1 MWSLQSPREISDQ
14 TQALAQEATKSFLNR
29 KDLGFFRPQTISQAK
44 RECEGLKG
52 LLNSFE
58 ELVVIGLGGSS
69 LGAQTLLDALLPTKK
84 RSQLHF
90 LDNVDAFTF
99 EQWIR
104 EIDCDKK
111 TGWIICSKSGGT
123 IEALALY
130 DYSCQWLLENNNID
144 IRRST
149 VVISEDKDSL
159 VTEFAK
165 KNDCP
170 QLTIPLDVGGRFS
183 VFTPVGLAPAQFA
196 NLDLQ
201 AFEEGCL
208 WALDNTTL
216 VTEMVA
222 QLWTSHLANES
233 ILYTFQYCDRLQ
245 SFGLWLQQLWSESLG
260 KAQKRNQAQAEPVAT
275 MVPCRGASDQHSVL
289 QQIIEGREKKMVCF
303 HRVDESEKG
312 QQTLSKSQFAK
323 SLMVQKKLGELL
335 GVQADATEKAIS
347 QSQAGTMVLKTSHLN
362 EKSMASLMMLWM
374 LVTGVLGELLDIDA
388 FNQPGVESG
397 KVITRRVLSQ
407 VD

>member
-14 TQALAQEATKSFLNR
+14 IQSLAEQATETFLNR
-29 KDLGFFRPQTISQAK
+29 NDLGFFKPETIAQAN
-44 RECEGLKG
+44 RQCEGLSG
-52 LLNSFE
+52 LLSSFD

-69 LGAQTLLDALLPTKK
+69 LGAQTLMDALLPFKK
-84 RSQLHF
+84 RSSIHF

-99 EQWIR
+99 EQWISELDGDQKR
-104 EIDCDKK
+104 
-111 TGWIICSKSGGT
+111 GWLICSKSGGT
-123 IEALALY
+123 IEALTLY
-130 DYSCQWLLENNNID
+130 DYCYQWIFENKNVD
-144 IRRST
+144 IRQST
-149 VVISEDKDSL
+149 IVVSEDKDSL

-165 KNDCP
+165 AHDCP

-196 NLDLQ
+196 RLDLK
-201 AFEEGCL
+201 AFEKGFL
-208 WALDNTTL
+208 WTLDNKTL

-222 QLWTSHLANES
+222 QLWTSHLASES

-260 KAQKRNQAQAEPVAT
+260 KAKKRDQSQAEPVAT

-289 QQIIEGREKKMVCF
+289 QQIIEGPENKMVCF
-303 HRVDESEKG
+303 HRVAESEAG
-312 QQTLSKSQFAK
+312 EQTLSSSQFSK
-323 SLMVQKKLGELL
+323 SLMLEKKLGELL
-335 GVQADATEKAIS
+335 GVQAEATEKAIS
-347 QSQAGTMVLKTSHLN
+347 QSQGGTMVLKTSHLD
-362 EKSMASLMMLWM
+362 ETSMAGLMMLWM